1 MVVVAFIVVG
11 ITVPT
16 EWNEV
21 VVVGSTVNSLK
32 DEIVEDEM
40 VVDVT
45 REVAMEASIE
55 NVVIISSVSDEM
67 ILEGSIFVSDI

>member
-32 DEIVEDEM
+32 DEDEM

>member
-32 DEIVEDEM
+32 DEDEM

-55 NVVIISSVSDEM
+55 NVVIISSVLDEM